1 MAGITAAIISG
12 ITSAVAAAGAAVGAA
27 AGAIG
32 GALGAAGAA
41 IGSGVGATAAAVGLT
56 AGELVSIVGAGVSA
70 TVSGVQGAQQADMQE
85 ATAAYNSRLMENQGI
100 ELQNAN
106 VRKKADSRMI
116 MSQQLSN
123 QQAIAA
129 AKGVSLESDSSLSLF
144 DNTVIQN
151 QFQEERLDYNSN
163 QKVSSLNQGAQ
174 LARYEGNA
182 RAANSRI
189 GAAGSIISGGARVAS
204 KWYKAT
210 A

>member
-1 MAGITAAIISG
+1 MAAITSAIIAG
-12 ITSAVAAAGAAVGAA
+12 ITSAVT
-27 AGAIG
+27 AIG
-32 GALGAAGAA
+32 SALGAAAAA
-41 IGSGVGATAAAVGLT
+41 IGSGVGAAAGAVGLT
-56 AGELVSIVGAGVSA
+56 AGELVSIVGTGISA

-85 ATAAYNSRLMENQGI
+85 ATASYNSRLMENQGI

-129 AKGVSLESDSSLSLF
+129 AKGISLESDSSLSLF

-163 QKVSSLNQGAQ
+163 QKVSSLNQGAK

-182 RAANSRI
+182 RASNSRM